1 MKIKHA
7 QYPLSILLI
16 LMLLTACEL
25 NNNASDT
32 ATSKAVVGAKTI
44 RTISYLDNGAVVP
57 APVKRQV
64 IFMIEDSTKIFMTYA
79 NINGNSD
86 TISEKVDISD
96 ATRREDVYDNLVA
109 LADLP
114 DGVDIKPGKQVCV
127 GSRSIDIA
135 VLFSNGDT
143 ARFSIMGGARCD
155 RTLCPPFW
163 HIDSLA
169 NVLLTDKK

>member
-1 MKIKHA
+1 MKMKHA

-16 LMLLTACEL
+16 LMLCTACEL
-25 NNNASDT
+25 NNNTAA
-32 ATSKAVVGAKTI
+32 ATSKATVGPKTI

-57 APVKRQV
+57 APAKRQV
-64 IFMIEDSTKIFMTYA
+64 IFWVEDSTKILMTYA
-79 NINGNSD
+79 NINGNRDS
-86 TISEKVDISD
+86 TSKKVDISD
-96 ATRREDVYDNLVA
+96 ATRREEVYDNLVA

-163 HIDSLA
+163 HLDSLA